1 LFLVKIDHFGVKMYS
16 TVLFN
21 RMIPSLSQARS
32 LVFVI
37 TLPLSAQVN
46 VLTYQYDASRA
57 GANLNESVL
66 TPANVNQ
73 SQFGKLFSFTVDGY
87 VYGQPLYLGNVSIA
101 GQGTHNVVLVA
112 TEHDSVYAFDADNG
126 SGANTAPLWHVS
138 FINAAAGVTTVP
150 YADTGCNQIVPELGI
165 TSTPVIDAAS
175 GTVYVVAMTKEAA
188 GETAGETAGG
198 GATYV
203 QRLHALDISN
213 GAERPGS
220 PVSIQATYPGTG
232 EGGSTLVFVAR
243 NYKQRPGLLLLNG
256 VVYAAFSSHCDIGTY
271 HGWLMGYDAKTL
283 KQVSVYNN
291 TPNGNQ
297 GSFWEGNAAPAAD
310 ANGNIYVV
318 AGNGTFDYPD
328 GGGDLGESYIKL
340 SSTGGLGVID
350 YFAPFN
356 FGQLDSADLDVG
368 SAGVA
373 LIGDE
378 AGSASHP
385 HLMVG
390 AGKEG
395 RIYVLD
401 RDNLGKWQNGAD
413 SQIVASLAGAIG
425 GLFGNPAYFNKTVYF
440 GGAGDNLK
448 AFSLANA
455 KLGTSP
461 SSESSGQFAYPG
473 GVPSISANG
482 TSNGIVW
489 FLEASNILHAYDASN
504 LGHEL
509 YNSNQNR
516 SRDGLASYVK
526 FSVPTIAD
534 GKVYVGTQNSV
545 VVFGLLS
552 GPTMAVANAASGQA
566 GIAAAGSII
575 SIYGS
580 GMAQTTL
587 PAAGFPL
594 PATLAGAT
602 VTIGGISAPIF
613 YASPLQINAQVPFQV
628 TAGSAQVIVK
638 LGSNVVGSSSITV
651 ASVAPGLF
659 LGSNGQAAALNQD
672 GSANGP
678 GNPAA
683 VGSVVAVFLTGLGP
697 VNHAVATGAA
707 ASGNPLSNVSGNVS
721 AVVGGVVAEALFAGL
736 APGFAGLYQV
746 NIRVPQVA
754 EGNLALVVSVGGVG
768 SNAGL
773 ISVR

>member
-1 LFLVKIDHFGVKMYS
+1 MEPTALL
-16 TVLFN
+16 N
-21 RMIPSLSQARS
+21 PMILSLSRARS
-32 LVFVI
+32 LAFVMA
-37 TLPLSAQVN
+37 LPLSAQVN
-46 VLTYQYDASRA
+46 VLTYQYGNSRA
-57 GANLNESVL
+57 GANLNETVL

-73 SQFGKLFSFTVDGY
+73 SQFGKLFSFAVDGD
-87 VYGQPLYLGNVSIA
+87 VYGQPLYLGNVNIA
-101 GQGTHNVVLVA
+101 GKGTHNVVLVA

-126 SGANTAPLWHVS
+126 SGANAAPLWHVS
-138 FINAAAGVTTVP
+138 FINPAAGVTTVP

-165 TSTPVIDAAS
+165 TSTPVIDPAS
-175 GTVYVVAMTKEAA
+175 GTVYVVAMTKETP
-188 GETAGETAGG
+188 GDSVI
-198 GATYV
+198 YV
-203 QRLHALDISN
+203 QRLHALDISS
-213 GAERPGS
+213 GAERGPS
-220 PVSIQATYPGTG
+220 PVAIQATYPGTG
-232 EGGSTLVFVAR
+232 EGGNTLVFVPR

-256 VVYAAFSSHCDIGTY
+256 AVYAAFSSHCDIGTY

-283 KQVSVYNN
+283 AQVSVYNN

-310 ANGNIYVV
+310 ADGNIYVV
-318 AGNGTFDYPD
+318 AGNGSFDYPD

-340 SSTGGLGVID
+340 SSTGGLGAVD

-356 FGQLDSADLDVG
+356 FGELDSADLDVG

-378 AGSASHP
+378 AGSPSHP

-401 RDNLGKWQNGAD
+401 RDNLGKWHPGSD
-413 SQIVASLAGAIG
+413 SQIVTSLAGAIG
-425 GLFGNPAYFNKTVYF
+425 GLFGNPVYFNKMVYF

-448 AFSLANA
+448 AFSLDKAT
-455 KLGTSP
+455 LGTVP
-461 SSESSGQFAYPG
+461 SSESSGQFSYPG
-473 GVPSISANG
+473 GVPSVSANG

-489 FLEASNILHAYDASN
+489 LLEASNTLHAYDASN

-526 FSVPTIAD
+526 FSVPTIAN
-534 GKVYVGTQNSV
+534 GKVYVGTQNSLA
-545 VVFGLLS
+545 VFGLLA
-552 GPTMAVANAASGQA
+552 GPTMGVANAASGQA
-566 GIAAAGSII
+566 AVTAPGSII

-580 GMAQTTL
+580 GTAQTTL

-594 PATLAGAT
+594 PGTLAGAA
-602 VTIGGISAPIF
+602 VTISGITAPIF
-613 YASPLQINAQVPFQV
+613 YASPVQINAQVPFQV

-638 LGSNVVGSSSITV
+638 LGSNVVGSSSVTV
-651 ASVAPGLF
+651 QSVAPGLF
-659 LGSNGQAAALNQD
+659 LASGGQAAALNQD

-683 VGSVVAVFLTGLGP
+683 VGSVLAVFLTGLGA
-697 VNHAVATGAA
+697 VNHPVATGAP
-707 ASGNPLSNVSGNVS
+707 ASASPLSNVTGTVS
-721 AVVGGVVAEALFAGL
+721 ATIGGQAAEVSFAGL

-746 NIRVPQVA
+746 NVRVPQVA
-754 EGNLALVVSVGGVG
+754 AGNLGLVISVNGVG
-768 SNAGL
+768 SNSGL

>member
-1 LFLVKIDHFGVKMYS
+1 M
-16 TVLFN
+16 
-21 RMIPSLSQARS
+21 
-32 LVFVI
+32 FVI
-37 TLPLSAQVN
+37 TLPLWAQVN
-46 VLTYQYDASRA
+46 VLTYQYDNSRA

-73 SQFGKLFSFTVDGY
+73 SQFGKLFSFAVDGY
-87 VYGQPLYLGNVSIA
+87 VYGQPLYLGNMSIA
-101 GQGTHNVVLVA
+101 GKGTHNLVLVA
-112 TEHDSVYAFDADNG
+112 TEHDSVYAFDADSS
-126 SGANTAPLWHVS
+126 SGANAAPLWHVS
-138 FINAAAGVTTVP
+138 FINAAAGVSTVP

-175 GTVYVVAMTKEAA
+175 GTVYVVAMTKET
-188 GETAGETAGG
+188 EGG
-198 GATYV
+198 SANYV
-203 QRLHALDISN
+203 QRLHALDIST
-213 GAERPGS
+213 GAERSSS
-220 PVSIQATYPGTG
+220 PVEIQATYPGTG
-232 EGGSTLVFVAR
+232 EGGGTLVFAPR

-271 HGWLMGYDAKTL
+271 HGWLLGYDAKTL
-283 KQVSVYNN
+283 KQVAVYNN

-297 GSFWEGNAAPAAD
+297 GSFWQGNAAPAAD
-310 ANGNIYVV
+310 AEGNIYVV

-340 SSTGGLGVID
+340 SSAGGLAAID

-356 FGQLDSADLDVG
+356 FGELDGADLDVG

-385 HLMVG
+385 HLLVG

-401 RDNLGKWQNGAD
+401 RDNLGKWRNGAD
-413 SQIVASLAGAIG
+413 SQIVASLAGAIGG

-448 AFSLANA
+448 AFSLGNA

-461 SSESSGQFAYPG
+461 SSETGAQFGYPG

-482 TSNGIVW
+482 TTNGIVW
-489 FLEASNILHAYDASN
+489 FLETSNILHAYDASN

-516 SRDGLASYVK
+516 SRDALASYVK
-526 FSVPTIAD
+526 FSVPTIAN
-534 GKVYVGTQNSV
+534 GKVYVGTQSSV
-545 VVFGLLS
+545 AVYGLLT
-552 GPTMAVANAASGQA
+552 GPTMGVANAASGQA
-566 GIAAAGSII
+566 GIAAPGSII

-580 GMAQTTL
+580 GIAQTTL
-587 PAAGFPL
+587 PAASLPL

-602 VTIGGISAPIF
+602 VTISGINAPIF
-613 YASPLQINAQVPFQV
+613 YASPVQINAQVPFQIAPGNAAV
-628 TAGSAQVIVK
+628 VVK

-651 ASVAPGLF
+651 KSIAPGMF
-659 LGSNGQAAALNQD
+659 LGSGGQAAALNQD
-672 GSANGP
+672 GSANGA

-683 VGSVVAVFLTGLGP
+683 VGSVMAVFLTGLGP

-707 ASGNPLSNVSGNVS
+707 ASANPISNVTGTVS
-721 AVVGGVVAEALFAGL
+721 ATVGGVAAQVSFAGL

-768 SNAGL
+768 SNSGL
-773 ISVR
+773 VSVR

>member
-1 LFLVKIDHFGVKMYS
+1 MLFPL
-16 TVLFN
+16 T
-21 RMIPSLSQARS
+21 RARS
-32 LVFVI
+32 LVLVVA
-37 TLPLSAQVN
+37 LPLGAQVN
-46 VLTYQYDASRA
+46 VLTYQYDNSRA

-73 SQFGKLFSFTVDGY
+73 SQFGKLFSFAVDGY

-101 GQGTHNVVLVA
+101 GKGTHNLVLVA

-126 SGANTAPLWHVS
+126 SGANTTPLWHVS
-138 FINAAAGVTTVP
+138 FINPAAGVTTVP
-150 YADTGCNQIVPELGI
+150 YADTGCNQIVPELGV
-165 TSTPVIDAAS
+165 TSTPVIDAVS
-175 GTVYVVAMTKEAA
+175 GTVYVVAMTKE
-188 GETAGETAGG
+188 TAGG
-198 GATYV
+198 AANYV
-203 QRLHALDISN
+203 QRLHALDISS
-213 GAERPGS
+213 GAERGGS
-220 PVSIQATYPGTG
+220 PVAIQATYPGTG
-232 EGGSTLVFVAR
+232 EGGDTLTFVPK
-243 NYKQRPGLLLLNG
+243 NYNQRPGLLLLNG

-283 KQVSVYNN
+283 KQMTVYNN

-310 ANGNIYVV
+310 ANSNIYMV

-356 FGQLDSADLDVG
+356 FGDLDSNDLDVG

-401 RDNLGKWQNGAD
+401 RDDLGKWRNGAD

-448 AFSLANA
+448 AFALVNA
-455 KLGTSP
+455 TLGTSP
-461 SSESSGQFAYPG
+461 SSATGAQFAYPG
-473 GVPSISANG
+473 GVPSVSANG

-516 SRDGLASYVK
+516 ARDGLASYVK
-526 FSVPTIAD
+526 FSVPTIAN
-534 GKVYVGTQNSV
+534 GKVYVGTQNSLA
-545 VVFGLLS
+545 VFGLLA

-566 GIAAAGSII
+566 AIAAPGSII

-602 VTIGGISAPIF
+602 VTIGGINAPIF

-628 TAGSAQVIVK
+628 SAGNAAVVVK

-651 ASVAPGLF
+651 QTVAPGLF
-659 LGSNGQAAALNQD
+659 LGASGQAAALNQD
-672 GSANGP
+672 GSANSP

-683 VGSVVAVFLTGLGP
+683 VGSVMAVFLTGLGP
-697 VNHAVATGAA
+697 VNHAVVTGAA
-707 ASGNPLSNVSGNVS
+707 ASANPLSNVSGNVS
-721 AVVGGVVAEALFAGL
+721 AVVGGVVAEVAFAGL

-746 NIRVPQVA
+746 NVRVPQVA
-754 EGNLALVVSVGGVG
+754 SGNVALVVSVNGV
-768 SNAGL
+768 AGNSGL
-773 ISVR
+773 VSVR

>member
-1 LFLVKIDHFGVKMYS
+1 
-16 TVLFN
+16 
-21 RMIPSLSQARS
+21 MIRPLSRARS
-32 LVFVI
+32 LVLVI
-37 TLPLSAQVN
+37 SLPLSAQVN
-46 VLTYQYDASRA
+46 VVTYQYDNSRA

-66 TPANVNQ
+66 TPANVTQ
-73 SQFGKLFSFTVDGY
+73 SQFGKLFSFAVDGY

-101 GQGTHNVVLVA
+101 GKGTHNVALVA
-112 TEHDSVYAFDADNG
+112 TEHDSVYAFDADNA
-126 SGANTAPLWHVS
+126 SGANAAPLWHVS

-165 TSTPVIDAAS
+165 TSTPVIDPS
-175 GTVYVVAMTKEAA
+175 GGTVYVVAMTKES
-188 GETAGETAGG
+188 AGG
-198 GATYV
+198 SATYL
-203 QRLHALDISN
+203 QRLHALDISS

-220 PVSIQATYPGTG
+220 PVEIEATYPGTG
-232 EGGSTLVFVAR
+232 EGGGTLVFAPR
-243 NYKQRPGLLLLNG
+243 NYKQRPGLLLANG

-297 GSFWEGNAAPAAD
+297 GSFWQGNAAPAAD

-318 AGNGTFDYPD
+318 AGNGSFDYPD

-340 SSTGGLGVID
+340 SSTGGLAAVD

-356 FGQLDSADLDVG
+356 FGDLDGADLDVG

-401 RDNLGKWQNGAD
+401 RDNLGKWRNGAD

-461 SSESSGQFAYPG
+461 SSQTGAQFSYPG

-489 FLEASNILHAYDASN
+489 LLEALNILHAYDASN

-516 SRDGLASYVK
+516 SRDALASYVK
-526 FSVPTIAD
+526 FSAPTIAN

-545 VVFGLLS
+545 AVFGLLA
-552 GPTMAVANAASGQA
+552 GPTMGVANAASGQA
-566 GIAAAGSII
+566 AIAAPGSII

-580 GMAQTTL
+580 GIAQTTM
-587 PAAGFPL
+587 PAAGLPL

-602 VTIGGISAPIF
+602 VTISGINAPIF
-613 YASPLQINAQVPFQV
+613 YASPVQITAQVPFQITPGNAAV
-628 TAGSAQVIVK
+628 VVK

-651 ASVAPGLF
+651 KSVAPGLF
-659 LGSNGQAAALNQD
+659 LGSGGQAAALNQD

-683 VGSVVAVFLTGLGP
+683 VGSVMAVFLTGLGP

-707 ASGNPLSNVSGNVS
+707 ASANPLSNVSGNVS
-721 AVVGGVVAEALFAGL
+721 ATIGGLAAEVSFAGL

-746 NIRVPQVA
+746 NVRVPQVA
-754 EGNLALVVSVGGVG
+754 EGNLGLVVSVNGVVG
-768 SNAGL
+768 NSGL